1 MLVFLSSQCTVT
13 PLNDHNPLGGNLGR
27 RVTASACNVICY
39 TVHRFSPNMMWFGN
53 LVKMYVPL
61 VPSNNLSVVWITRLP
76 PLSTV
81 HIGSWCSTPHILVF
95 AIHNPLGTWPQIPVS
110 GSPSGSLAVFT
121 ILLSYIVNALFVVLQ
136 QNQCWNLITQEQGWR
151 DSSDNEVLATSV

>member
-13 PLNDHNPLGGNLGR
+13 PLNDHNSLGGNLGR

-95 AIHNPLGTWPQIPVS
+95 AIHNLLETWPQIPLS
-110 GSPSGSLAVFT
+110 GSPSGSLAVCVYHTFVLYSQCFICGFT
-121 ILLSYIVNALFVVLQ
+121 AEPMLESHYPGTGL
-136 QNQCWNLITQEQGWR
+136 ER
-151 DSSDNEVLATSV
+151 